1 MSDEVFVLLE
11 ALTLA
16 AVVICALEVERPI
29 LELDN
34 TDVEVGL
41 EVAVLDVATGDAMIE
56 LVELKV
62 ATSDATLELVGV

>member
-1 MSDEVFVLLE
+1 LSDEVFVLLE

-41 EVAVLDVATGDAMIE
+41 EVAVLD
-56 LVELKV
+56 
-62 ATSDATLELVGV
+62 